1 MHFGENQLSRSLIGL
16 SPLPTAHPLSFQPKW
31 VRASTTSYRRFTLA
45 MGRSLRFGSMTCDSN
60 ALFGLAFATATPHG
74 LTSPHTDDSQAHS
87 SKGTPSPHSKETA
100 LTDCKR
106 TVSGTISL
114 PSRGTFHLSLTVLV
128 RYRSPGSIQ
137 AYRVVPADSQQIS
150 RARCYSGAHYDREH
164 VFVYRT
170 LTVYGWP
177 SQTNSTNAI
186 FSDCRPD
193 RQI

>member
-1 MHFGENQLSRSLIGL
+1 MAFHPYPQLIPSVFNLSGFGPPRRLTVASPWPWVDHSASGLEHATQTPYSDSL
-16 SPLPTAHPLSFQPKW
+16 
-31 VRASTTSYRRFTLA
+31 
-45 MGRSLRFGSMTCDSN
+45 SLR
-60 ALFGLAFATATPHG
+60 LPHHG
-74 LTSPHTDDSQAHS
+74 LTSPHATNSQAHS
-87 SKGTPSPHSKETA
+87 SKGTPSPPAASCSKA

-150 RARCYSGAHYDREH
+150 RARCYSGTHYNRAR
-164 VFVYRT
+164 VFAYRT

-177 SQTNSTNAI
+177 SQTNSANTN
-186 FSDCRPD
+186 FSDCCSP
-193 RQI
+193 RQ